1 MNKPSM
7 LYNRDARHVF
17 AWKLITY
24 KALSSLYLTL
34 KFSYGEIGV
43 YCMLIIYFVFTY
55 IYFYINKI
63 KSLFFNQAHW
73 LCFLFLFYILILKY
87 NVKTSC
93 HYTLLLKIAN
103 CLMKENVQTVNKK
116 QGVPKRILKFTK
128 LCH

>member
-1 MNKPSM
+1 MNSKNKPSM
-7 LYNRDARHVF
+7 HYNRDARHVF

-63 KSLFFNQAHW
+63 KSLFFNQAYW
-73 LCFLFLFYILILKY
+73 LCFVFLFYILILKY
-87 NVKTSC
+87 NLKTVAI
-93 HYTLLLKIAN
+93 TL
-103 CLMKENVQTVNKK
+103 C
-116 QGVPKRILKFTK
+116 
-128 LCH
+128 C